1 MDPPRA
7 LKGAHA
13 CPPRFSLFFNV
24 IMLVGANLT
33 PPNPKMD
40 PPRAPKDAPKGAP
53 EGAQWTPRLL
63 HFYHRPTPFPHLQ
76 PIYQNP
82 PQVPYARTGA
92 PFGGSWSVRGTLLK
106 TMTPVDLPIYDDIS
120 CKRWPSNPLWLF
132 LEVPSDKRLPPVKV
146 YVRTRCI
153 SRPPR
158 RFVFFFSRS
167 ANAQTRSRFIVE
179 DADGG

>member
-1 MDPPRA
+1 
-7 LKGAHA
+7 
-13 CPPRFSLFFNV
+13 
-24 IMLVGANLT
+24 
-33 PPNPKMD
+33 MD

-120 CKRWPSNPLWLF
+120 CKRWPSNPLWPF

-158 RFVFFFSRS
+158 RFVFFHEARTRRHGPDLMSKMQMAGRPRIFRHRRAKKTQKSEVSQNGHRS
-167 ANAQTRSRFIVE
+167 WR
-179 DADGG
+179 